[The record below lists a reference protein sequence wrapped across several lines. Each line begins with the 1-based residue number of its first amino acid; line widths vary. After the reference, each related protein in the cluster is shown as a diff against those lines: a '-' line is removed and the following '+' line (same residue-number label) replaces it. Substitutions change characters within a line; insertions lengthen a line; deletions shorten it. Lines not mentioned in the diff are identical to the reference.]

1 MSKLT
6 LWRRPSMV
14 TISTGMDTSMDMV
27 TTAMD
32 TNMDMVMV
40 TQDTVLL
47 ARHKPTKIRKILRPM
62 LSV

>member
-14 TISTGMDTSMDMV
+14 TISMGMDTSMDMV

-32 TNMDMVMV
+32 MDMVTV
-40 TQDTVLL
+40 TQDMVLL
-47 ARHKPTKIRKILRPM
+47 ARHKPTKIR
-62 LSV
+62 

>member
-14 TISTGMDTSMDMV
+14 TISTGMDMV

-32 TNMDMVMV
+32 MVMV
-40 TQDTVLL
+40 IQDTVLL
-47 ARHKPTKIRKILRPM
+47 ARQNPNKIRQIHRPIHAVC
-62 LSV
+62 LINVSK